1 VLKDKKLAQFFL
13 GPFLIQPIILFLFV
27 LIFLLTDW
35 RWSEN
40 AVVGSWAGQICL
52 FSCPVRPL
60 DQQQE
65 QSIDNQSE
73 RLITMIINMLS

>member
-1 VLKDKKLAQFFL
+1 MDEKLAQFFL

-40 AVVGSWAGQICL
+40 AVGGSCAGQICQFL
-52 FSCPVRPL
+52 AKNSV
-60 DQQQE
+60 
-65 QSIDNQSE
+65 
-73 RLITMIINMLS
+73 